1 MSHLEPILRPARESD
16 ADAIAQL
23 HARSWRASNRGIMPD
38 AYLDGPVVEE
48 RLALWRLRLAEQ
60 NPRHLTFVAEARDGL
75 HGFICF
81 ELDADPVWGTLLD
94 SLHVDPRL
102 CGRGLGAALMRVG
115 LARVLKWPGA
125 TAASAGLRGQC
136 RCEAL
141 LRATRRSCREL
152 RPRAPAGRFGHG
164 TRNPLCVAGAGHA
177 SRQLT
182 IDDCAAQCRT
192 GTGPPTAPSNTLC
205 LV

>member
-23 HARSWRASNRGIMPD
+23 HARSWRASNRAIMPD

-115 LARVLKWPGA
+115 LARVLEVAPEQPLHLLVFEANAGA
-125 TAASAGLRGQC
+125 
-136 RCEAL
+136 
-141 LRATRRSCREL
+141 RRFYERLGGHAESCVPEPL
-152 RPRAPAGRFGHG
+152 PDGSGTAPAIRYVW
-164 TRNPLCVAGAGHA
+164 P
-177 SRQLT
+177 
-182 IDDCAAQCRT
+182 
-192 GTGPPTAPSNTLC
+192 APVTLPDN
-205 LV
+205 